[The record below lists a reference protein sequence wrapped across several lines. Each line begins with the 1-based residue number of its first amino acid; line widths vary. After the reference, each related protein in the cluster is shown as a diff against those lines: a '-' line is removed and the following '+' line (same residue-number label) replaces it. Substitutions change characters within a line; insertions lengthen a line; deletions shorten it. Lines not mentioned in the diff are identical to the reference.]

1 MADKRKISV
10 TEALKEL
17 KLYDS
22 KIAKAINASGF
33 VGAKKKSVDKVGV
46 QKTSTFIDK
55 AKSDY
60 QSILDLISNRAAI
73 KAAIVQSN
81 ANTVVEIAGN
91 KYTVAQAIERKNSIE
106 YEKLLLD
113 EMKSQ
118 WMSSTTTIDRENKKV
133 DAQVD
138 KMLEAFLGK
147 DSDKKVS
154 ETDLSVISDQY
165 RNKNEWELV
174 DPLDLYTK
182 MTALEAQIDA
192 FEADVDIRL
201 SISNSITYIE
211 V

>member
-60 QSILDLISNRAAI
+60 QSILDLINNRAAI

-118 WMSSTTTIDRENKKV
+118 WVSSTTTIDRENKKV

-165 RNKNEWELV
+165 RSKNEWELV
-174 DPLDLYTK
+174 DPLDLYAK
-182 MTALEAQIDA
+182 MTALETQIDA

>member
-60 QSILDLISNRAAI
+60 QSILDLINNRAAI

-118 WMSSTTTIDRENKKV
+118 WVSSTTTIDRENKKV

-182 MTALEAQIDA
+182 MTALGAQIDA